1 MSTINERIS
10 SIIEEN
16 GLTRTAFGEKV
27 GLSQSYVSAI
37 CVGRKVPSARTIS
50 DICRK
55 FGINEKWVLT
65 GEGDMNKAVY
75 SLNPEYA
82 KFIIE
87 AVNDN
92 DRDFRKRLVS
102 VLSELEGPEL
112 ELVLAM
118 AETLVKQS
126 EQRKAAEA
134 QEPGEPAEQ

>member
-1 MSTINERIS
+1 
-10 SIIEEN
+10 
-16 GLTRTAFGEKV
+16 
-27 GLSQSYVSAI
+27 
-37 CVGRKVPSARTIS
+37 
-50 DICRK
+50 
-55 FGINEKWVLT
+55 
-65 GEGDMNKAVY
+65 MNKAVY

-92 DRDFRKRLVS
+92 ERDFRKRLVS
-102 VLSELEGPEL
+102 VLIELEGPEL